1 MLTYNILKPVRTA
14 IERAKETQ
22 KKNSLTA
29 YLTVLKEDNITSSDC
44 I

>member
-1 MLTYNILKPVRTA
+1 MLTVLKVLRATQKNILKPVRTA

-29 YLTVLKEDNITSSDC
+29 YLQC
-44 I
+44 